1 MEEHFER
8 EKGTNESYTKKS
20 NKSNKKADETESA
33 DRHCDLYR
41 YCVDIMGSQRRI
53 FSGRADRKAWV

>member
-20 NKSNKKADETESA
+20 NKSNKKADET
-33 DRHCDLYR
+33 
-41 YCVDIMGSQRRI
+41 
-53 FSGRADRKAWV
+53 

>member
-53 FSGRADRKAWV
+53 F

>member
-1 MEEHFER
+1 MERNLFGKLEGW
-8 EKGTNESYTKKS
+8 K
-20 NKSNKKADETESA
+20 NKKKRKQSMKGACETEGA
-33 DRHCDLYR
+33 DRHVHLYR